1 MSDADLLAAFIMQTQ
16 KGILQRILGSTC
28 SRRRGMTE
36 SEMRAAML
44 GKTRAP
50 PSGERQLEAV
60 APPAKRR
67 LYAVARLAMRP
78 EVSCAGQH
86 LVRKL
91 TDETGPGEY
100 YARQS
105 MKFAKFA
112 VIWNDKRLGG
122 VFHVAYG
129 KYGTSPTCGLGTLFV
144 PSLQKGRHSFLPEPK
159 LRAMHADSDR
169 VLGGKTGELIEVED
183 HRLAVKLGTNR
194 DRITVLNYVSSKR
207 IYCPQATLK
216 MAPGD
221 FVNLLGIYIWPCTRI
236 GH

>member
-50 PSGERQLEAV
+50 PSGERQLDAV
-60 APPAKRR
+60 APP
-67 LYAVARLAMRP
+67 AMRP

-129 KYGTSPTCGLGTLFV
+129 KYGTSPTCGFGTLFV
-144 PSLQKGRHSFLPEPK
+144 PSLQKGRHSFSPEPK
-159 LRAMHADSDR
+159 LRAIHADSDR
-169 VLGGKTGELIEVED
+169 VLGGKAGRRV
-183 HRLAVKLGTNR
+183 
-194 DRITVLNYVSSKR
+194 DRS
-207 IYCPQATLK
+207 
-216 MAPGD
+216 
-221 FVNLLGIYIWPCTRI
+221 
-236 GH
+236 